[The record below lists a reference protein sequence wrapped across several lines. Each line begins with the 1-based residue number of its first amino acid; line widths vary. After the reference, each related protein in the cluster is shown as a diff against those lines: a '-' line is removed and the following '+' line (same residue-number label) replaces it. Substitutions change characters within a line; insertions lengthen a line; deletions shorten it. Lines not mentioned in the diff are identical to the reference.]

1 MQRSS
6 RHLAK
11 LEDAGSNP
19 ADLPFLARELPLWR
33 KIRAEMPP
41 PALVA
46 AAASARS
53 AGDWRAAANLL
64 PVTIDVDL
72 AAVRARFG
80 TASADRLEDDLHHL
94 CLDLLWWHLP
104 RHRGGRSTLQ
114 AQVSAVL
121 APRSGAAT
129 EPLVRL
135 RLPKS
140 PTGPQRVHLSV
151 STLAELEH
159 ERWYYA
165 PRPTW
170 DAREASSLARL
181 WDAPPVFALLESG
194 DYREAWQQCGITL
207 DFDDLSCLQSPSMS
221 PTSPVGVA
229 ELATEAGAAFG
240 VDQVA
245 TLFGAYLTINLP
257 SLRAEA
263 SDPSD
268 YLEVPVRIPTSS
280 VPPDLALIAAGLL
293 SPDALHPLMLPAAS
307 RAGFASPGTDP
318 DGTATATATAVA
330 TAAATPTAAA
340 TASDAATP
348 TAAAAP
354 HAAAPPTSAAAPASA
369 AATAA
374 APHAAAPPTSAAA
387 PASATATATAAAP
400 HAAAPPTSAAAP
412 ASAAAAATKSPTLRD
427 RTFRTF
433 TLSGDMSDTPD
444 SGRQDPRLGSRAS
457 GQLARGDQAAFRV
470 RCGGDWHRLGIAGG
484 ALTLHDHDEQE
495 QVRESALRALGG
507 DSHGCFGV
515 EQAWQQGGGRLPR
528 ALHEHRRAL
537 MHRLQFGDTGH
548 LLRGLSDGT
557 VDPRMRAHNGW
568 SLMHMA
574 VWLDHERVLPVLLDA
589 GVPVDGADRIGRTP
603 LYEAVM
609 QGGDPAFVR
618 DLLAAGAD
626 PKAETVHGTTP
637 AHVARYY
644 HAGRDLEFLAN
655 L

>member
-1 MQRSS
+1 M
-6 RHLAK
+6 
-11 LEDAGSNP
+11 EDAGSNP

-53 AGDWRAAANLL
+53 AGDWRAAASLL

-80 TASADRLEDDLHHL
+80 TASADRLEDDLRHL

-140 PTGPQRVHLSV
+140 PAGPQRVHLSV
-151 STLAELEH
+151 TTLADLEH

-170 DAREASSLARL
+170 DVREASSLARL

-245 TLFGAYLTINLP
+245 TLLGAYVTINLP

-307 RAGFASPGTDP
+307 RAGFASPGADS
-318 DGTATATATAVA
+318 DDAAAATAVA
-330 TAAATPTAAA
+330 TAAAAAA
-340 TASDAATP
+340 T
-348 TAAAAP
+348 
-354 HAAAPPTSAAAPASA
+354 
-369 AATAA
+369 
-374 APHAAAPPTSAAA
+374 
-387 PASATATATAAAP
+387 TATAAAP
-400 HAAAPPTSAAAP
+400 HTAAAATPTSAIPPTSAAAT
-412 ASAAAAATKSPTLRD
+412 ATATGAATAADAATKSPTLRD

-433 TLSGDMSDTPD
+433 TPTGDMSGAP
-444 SGRQDPRLGSRAS
+444 GFARQDPRLGSRLGSWAS
-457 GQLARGDQAAFRV
+457 GELTRGDHATFRV

-495 QVRESALRALGG
+495 QMRESALRALGG

-537 MHRLQFGDTGH
+537 MHRLQFGDTEH
-548 LLRGLSDGT
+548 LLRGLGDGT

-574 VWLDHERVLPVLLDA
+574 IWLDHERVLPVLLDA

-644 HAGRDLEFLAN
+644 HAGRDLEFLAS